1 MLIMRGNA
9 NVNTNI
15 TTITTIATTTITTS
29 DLIIITIIRLTCDDN
44 KHLKSTDIN
53 DGYCDCDDGFDEP
66 GTSACIN
73 GSTIIITIAITI
85 INTIIITVIIN
96 IRYISL

>member
-1 MLIMRGNA
+1 MSIFTQFTFIFI
-9 NVNTNI
+9 VTSTTITIINI
-15 TTITTIATTTITTS
+15 TTS
-29 DLIIITIIRLTCDDN
+29 IIIVRLTCDGT

-73 GSTIIITIAITI
+73 GT
-85 INTIIITVIIN
+85 
-96 IRYISL
+96 